1 MKTHIC
7 NLFCQHQMDQV
18 YVCLVSFSLHF
29 IHAVCLTVSLSLFPL
44 SELMGKYSKASR
56 EEQCGIRRLRSKIRA
71 ASRRCRHSTNKK
83 LQKKTHLDR
92 RRRRAQQ
99 RQRMLANK
107 IATHTIKMMT
117 QAAPLLRPPLPHQN
131 GCSMQPFAQKNS
143 ITRSIAE
150 DPAIAEYITQA

>member
-1 MKTHIC
+1 
-7 NLFCQHQMDQV
+7 
-18 YVCLVSFSLHF
+18 
-29 IHAVCLTVSLSLFPL
+29 
-44 SELMGKYSKASR
+44 
-56 EEQCGIRRLRSKIRA
+56 
-71 ASRRCRHSTNKK
+71 
-83 LQKKTHLDR
+83 
-92 RRRRAQQ
+92 
-99 RQRMLANK
+99 MLANK